1 MNPLD
6 IRLHLHHRLSIS
18 LHTSVYCRT
27 CDYYLTD
34 TNTVAIETNTK
45 RHAIEMH
52 VLTPLLIGEER

>member
-18 LHTSVYCRT
+18 LNTSVYCRT

-34 TNTVAIETNTK
+34 TNTVAVEINGTEH
-45 RHAIEMH
+45 RVV
-52 VLTPLLIGEER
+52 VLTPLLIGEGR

>member
-34 TNTVAIETNTK
+34 TNTVALELDGDKGTIEL
-45 RHAIEMH
+45 H
-52 VLTPLLIGEER
+52 VLTPLPIGEGR